1 MRLHYWTY
9 EGPAHVGACRVGT
22 SIPGVHTV
30 LHAPGGDSYT
40 SVLFTMI
47 DRQCGFPSVTN
58 VSYGRK
64 EVSTTG
70 VDRMMTVVEQVERTH
85 KPRVIQVIPTCTSNL
100 LREDVGGALNR
111 LQTTCDAKL
120 LFLQLN
126 AFCEKEDQ
134 GADMTFAGLV
144 EHLATGTGERTP
156 EPTANILGLTSL
168 GFRHR
173 DDLREITQLLNQCG
187 VRVNAALPFGGTA
200 ADFQRLGQAWFNVVP
215 YAEIGLRAAKVLE
228 NRFGQPYLV
237 HAPIGIQ
244 ATQEFIE
251 LVQARVEELGGRP
264 ARFQPRPEMMSR
276 VPWYS
281 RSADSHYLTPKR
293 SFVFGVASH
302 ALAVARMM
310 EEEIGMRP
318 LAVGTFSYEHAPAFL
333 DECTRRGWNGFYSD
347 DFKEVERR
355 IADAMPDIVLGT
367 QMERHS
373 ARRHQLPAT
382 VISCPAHVTDF
393 PARYSPFAGWEGA
406 NVIFDAV
413 THTLT
418 LGLESHLID
427 MFRELPGIEHDSVL
441 GAVRLPDLPPSPSPM
456 SRDEGIPAEPRT
468 EQRGATSA
476 MASTPAA
483 VSTPAAAA
491 VVTPPATEAPG
502 GEWSGEPRWTDE
514 ALAELKKIPFFVR
527 KKAMHNTEKYARE
540 HGLREILPQTIHATR
555 DELSRK

>member
-47 DRQCGFPSVTN
+47 DRQCGFPTVTN

-100 LREDVGGALNR
+100 LKEDVGGALNR
-111 LQTTCDAKL
+111 LQSQCDAQL
-120 LFLQLN
+120 VFLQLN

-144 EHLATGTGERTP
+144 EQLAVGTSQRTP
-156 EPTANILGLTSL
+156 EPSVNILGLTSL

-173 DDLREITQLLNQCG
+173 DDLREITQILSQCG
-187 VRVNAALPFGGTA
+187 IRVNAALPFGGAA
-200 ADFQRLGQAWFNVVP
+200 ADFQRLGHAWFNIVP
-215 YAEIGLRAAKVLE
+215 YAEIGLRAAKILE
-228 NRFGQPYLV
+228 RRFGQPYLTQ
-237 HAPIGIQ
+237 APIGIQ

-251 LVQARVEELGGRP
+251 LAQAKVEELGGRP
-264 ARFQPRPEMMSR
+264 ANFRPRPETMSR

-302 ALAVARMM
+302 ALAIARMM

-318 LAVGTFSYEHAPAFL
+318 LAVGTFSYEHSASFL
-333 DECTRRGWNGFYSD
+333 DECARRGWQGFYSD

-355 IADAMPDIVLGT
+355 ISDLMPDLVLGT

-373 ARRHQLPAT
+373 ARRHDLPAT

-427 MFRELPGIEHDSVL
+427 MFRELPGAEHDSVL
-441 GAVRLPDLPPSPSPM
+441 GAVRLPDLPADGSP
-456 SRDEGIPAEPRT
+456 RKEATTEALAETREPAT
-468 EQRGATSA
+468 
-476 MASTPAA
+476 
-483 VSTPAAAA
+483 AAAA
-491 VVTPPATEAPG
+491 AAPQAAAVAP
-502 GEWSGEPRWTDE
+502 EWSGDPQWTDE
-514 ALAELKKIPFFVR
+514 ALAELKKIPFFIR

>member
-1 MRLHYWTY
+1 
-9 EGPAHVGACRVGT
+9 
-22 SIPGVHTV
+22 
-30 LHAPGGDSYT
+30 
-40 SVLFTMI
+40 
-47 DRQCGFPSVTN
+47 
-58 VSYGRK
+58 
-64 EVSTTG
+64 
-70 VDRMMTVVEQVERTH
+70 
-85 KPRVIQVIPTCTSNL
+85 
-100 LREDVGGALNR
+100 
-111 LQTTCDAKL
+111 
-120 LFLQLN
+120 
-126 AFCEKEDQ
+126 
-134 GADMTFAGLV
+134 
-144 EHLATGTGERTP
+144 
-156 EPTANILGLTSL
+156 
-168 GFRHR
+168 
-173 DDLREITQLLNQCG
+173 
-187 VRVNAALPFGGTA
+187 
-200 ADFQRLGQAWFNVVP
+200 VVP
-215 YAEIGLRAAKVLE
+215 YVEIGLRAAKILE

-244 ATQEFIE
+244 ATQEFLE
-251 LVQARVEELGGRP
+251 LVQAKVEELGGRP
-264 ARFQPRPEMMSR
+264 ANFHPRPETMSR

-333 DECTRRGWNGFYSD
+333 DECARRGWNGFYSD

-373 ARRHQLPAT
+373 ARRHELPAT

-418 LGLESHLID
+418 LGLESHLIN
-427 MFRELPGIEHDSVL
+427 MFRELPGVEYDPVL
-441 GAVRLPDLPPSPSPM
+441 GAVRLPDLPTSPS
-456 SRDEGIPAEPRT
+456 SVDTGLVSEPRGT
-468 EQRGATSA
+468 AV
-476 MASTPAA
+476 PAD
-483 VSTPAAAA
+483 S
-491 VVTPPATEAPG
+491 PPATAATVTTAATVATDVSDREQ
-502 GEWSGEPRWTDE
+502 SGEPRWTDE

-540 HGLREILPQTIHATR
+540 HGIRDILPQTLYATR

>member
-100 LREDVGGALNR
+100 LKEDVGGALNR
-111 LQTTCDAKL
+111 LQSQCEAQL
-120 LFLQLN
+120 VFLQLN

-134 GADMTFAGLV
+134 GADMTFAGLI
-144 EHLATGTGERTP
+144 ERLANGTGKRTP
-156 EPTANILGLTSL
+156 EPSVNILGLTSL

-173 DDLREITQLLNQCG
+173 DDLREITGILNQCG
-187 VRVNAALPFGGTA
+187 VQVNAALPFGGA
-200 ADFQRLGQAWFNVVP
+200 VSDFQRLGQAWFNVVP
-215 YAEIGLRAAKVLE
+215 YAEIGLRAAKILE
-228 NRFGQPYLV
+228 QRFGQPYLT

-251 LVQARVEELGGRP
+251 LVQAKVEELGGRP
-264 ARFQPRPEMMSR
+264 AGFRPRPETMSR

-302 ALAVARMM
+302 ALAIARLM

-318 LAVGTFSYEHAPAFL
+318 LAVGTFSYEHSATFL
-333 DECTRRGWNGFYSD
+333 DECARRGWQGFYSD

-355 IADAMPDIVLGT
+355 ISDLMPDLVLGT

-373 ARRHQLPAT
+373 ARRHDLPAT

-427 MFRELPGIEHDSVL
+427 MFRELPGAEHDSVL
-441 GAVRLPDLPPSPSPM
+441 GAVRLPDLPADGSP
-456 SRDEGIPAEPRT
+456 RKGVTTEARAETR
-468 EQRGATSA
+468 ELV
-476 MASTPAA
+476 AA
-483 VSTPAAAA
+483 PVAAAA
-491 VVTPPATEAPG
+491 TIAASPQSEPVPS
-502 GEWSGEPRWTDE
+502 EWSGDPRWTDE
-514 ALAELKKIPFFVR
+514 ALTELKKIPFFIR